1 MPDRRIFKREP
12 FVSEFEARANAKRFE
27 KWEAPRAQ
35 DNNQQKRKQVKIA
48 PSYKSGVKSNLDQF
62 RGMASHENLLKVKL
76 DMVDPNDLDME
87 LLYRDNL
94 PPGAQALADFIN
106 DFKDKDSK
114 DDVSVLAVKE
124 KAFSNYRQMV
134 NLLPEEGR
142 DWKKISALQF

>member
-1 MPDRRIFKREP
+1 M
-12 FVSEFEARANAKRFE
+12 
-27 KWEAPRAQ
+27 APG
-35 DNNQQKRKQVKIA
+35 
-48 PSYKSGVKSNLDQF
+48 YKSGVKSNLDQF

-76 DMVDPNDLDME
+76 DMVDPNELDME

-124 KAFSNYRQMV
+124 KAFSNHRQMV